1 MKEPTKLHLTSAAF
15 EYNAKIPSKYTCDG
29 ENINPPLLIT
39 NVPDGARSLVLFLD
53 DPDIPESIKQER
65 GISVFDHWVVFNIP
79 PSVTEIPEGT
89 KPEGTSGIGTRG
101 EKKYL
106 GPCPPDR
113 EHRYFFKLYALDV
126 VLDLPEGSTKEMVSS
141 AMDRHIMEQ
150 AELVGT
156 YERQNISAS

>member
-1 MKEPTKLHLTSAAF
+1 MKEPEKLHLTSAAF

-29 ENINPPLLIT
+29 ENISPPLLIT

-53 DPDIPESIKQER
+53 DPDIPENIKQER

-79 PSVTEIPEGT
+79 PSVTEIPEGIQ
-89 KPEGTSGIGTRG
+89 PSGTPGAGTRG

-113 EHRYFFKLYALDV
+113 EHRYFFKLYALDA
-126 VLDLPEGSTKEMVSS
+126 VLDLPEGSTKEVVSD
-141 AMDRHIMEQ
+141 AMNGHIMEQ

-156 YERQNISAS
+156 YERTS